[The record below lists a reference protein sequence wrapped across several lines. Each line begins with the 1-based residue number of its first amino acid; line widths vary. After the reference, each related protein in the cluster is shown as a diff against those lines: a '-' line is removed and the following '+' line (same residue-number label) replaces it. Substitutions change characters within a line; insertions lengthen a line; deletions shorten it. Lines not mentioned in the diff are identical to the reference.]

1 VDRGERQRYYRTD
14 ASGRDRDG
22 RQDLVAKSFCGF
34 CCGIYE
40 EKKRIENRIEERKK
54 SGWVD
59 REGER
64 KKRSMRAISPPL
76 DMMNPPALTPVTL
89 PLDPGH
95 RCFFAL
101 ARTRASNTTL
111 TIMLC
116 AV

>member
-1 VDRGERQRYYRTD
+1 VEKDKGIIGQMRVAAIEMGGRIWWLNLFVDF
-14 ASGRDRDG
+14 
-22 RQDLVAKSFCGF
+22 VVVF
-34 CCGIYE
+34 YE